1 MESLEEIRGGLYEKI
16 SVLLG
21 YVFAIKI
28 THFTLCIVSS
38 SVSSKKPKPPKEDN
52 FGRRNE
58 NGSGLNW

>member
-1 MESLEEIRGGLYEKI
+1 
-16 SVLLG
+16 
-21 YVFAIKI
+21 
-28 THFTLCIVSS
+28 VSS